1 MSTLIET
8 GITFDRLYDD
18 ESRGRIMPYKQGAKS
33 IDRSKARRADIVG
46 LSNYDRKN
54 VLDSDEARFTI
65 GFEIEK
71 NRLHRNSLREYAAFA
86 RFEYD
91 ASCGFDSSVRGH
103 EAITHILPLI
113 GRSLW
118 RTKVYNMF
126 NEAHNIIDDTYSP
139 SNSRCGGHIHLACK
153 GMEPYEL
160 MKRVRRF
167 SGIVYALYRKRIGN
181 YYCRGNTRMH
191 EDFDNYGV
199 TGKYVIAKKND
210 YGIEF
215 RIPSRVMS
223 VKQIMRRY
231 ELMYTIMDFACN
243 APAGDVTSAVKTKFR
258 SAVMPIIVSM
268 CEGNKEKAKAI
279 YDLGMHFQDYINTG
293 VVNKHTIGW
302 LERRW
307 STKDYRKGTFYT
319 FYTRGLDSRFDEWTW
334 LNEQREIG
342 LL

>member
-18 ESRGRIMPYKQGAKS
+18 ASRGRIMPYKQGAKS
-33 IDRSKARRADIVG
+33 IDRSKAHRADIVG

-54 VLDSDEARFTI
+54 VLDSDESRFTI

-71 NRLHRNSLREYAAFA
+71 NRLHRDSLREYPVFA
-86 RFEYD
+86 RFETD
-91 ASCGFDSSVRGH
+91 ASCGFENGVKGH

-126 NEAHNIIDDTYSP
+126 NEASNIIDDAYSP
-139 SNSRCGGHIHLACK
+139 SNTKCGGHIHLACK
-153 GMEPYEL
+153 GMASWEL
-160 MKRVRRF
+160 MHRVRRF
-167 SGIVYALYRKRIGN
+167 SGVVYALYRKRIGN
-181 YYCRGNTRMH
+181 YFCRANTRMY
-191 EDFDNYGV
+191 DSS
-199 TGKYVIAKKND
+199 TKYSVAKVND

-243 APAGDVTSAVKTKFR
+243 TPEGDVTSAVKAKFR
-258 SAVMPIIVSM
+258 NAVMPIIISM
-268 CEGNKEKAKAI
+268 CEGNKEKANAI
-279 YDLGMHFQDYINTG
+279 YNLGMHFQDYINTG

-307 STKDYRKGTFYT
+307 STRDYRKGSFYD
-319 FYTRGLDSRFDEWTW
+319 FYTRGLDSRFDEYTW
-334 LNEQREIG
+334 INKQREIG

>member
-18 ESRGRIMPYKQGAKS
+18 ESRGRIVPYKCGAKS

-71 NRLHRNSLREYAAFA
+71 NRLHRDSLREYPVFA
-86 RFEYD
+86 RFETD
-91 ASCGFDSSVRGH
+91 ASCGFDSSVKGH

-126 NEAHNIIDDTYSP
+126 NEAHNIIDDAYSP
-139 SNSRCGGHIHLACK
+139 SNVRCGGHIHLACK
-153 GMEPYEL
+153 GMNPWEL
-160 MKRVRRF
+160 MDRVRRF
-167 SGIVYALYRKRIGN
+167 SGVVYALYRKRIGN
-181 YYCRGNTRMH
+181 YFCRANTRMYN
-191 EDFDNYGV
+191 ESM
-199 TGKYVIAKKND
+199 KYSVAKLND

-215 RIPSRVMS
+215 RIPSRVTS

-243 APAGDVTSAVKTKFR
+243 TPDGDVTSAVKAKFR
-258 SAVMPIIVSM
+258 SAVMPIIISM
-268 CEGNKEKAKAI
+268 CEGNKDQAKTI
-279 YDLGMHFQDYINTG
+279 YELGMHFQDYINTG

-302 LERRW
+302 FERRW
-307 STKDYRKGTFYT
+307 STRDYRKGTFYT
-319 FYTRGLDSRFDEWTW
+319 FYTRGLDSRFDEYTW
-334 LNEQREIG
+334 INAQREIG

>member
-18 ESRGRIMPYKQGAKS
+18 ESRGRIVPYKHGAPS
-33 IDRSKARRADIVG
+33 IDRSKAHRADIVG

-71 NRLHRNSLREYAAFA
+71 NRLHRNSLREYPVFA
-86 RFEYD
+86 RFETD
-91 ASCGFDSSVRGH
+91 ASCGFEDGVKGH

-126 NEAHNIIDDTYSP
+126 NEAHNIIDDAYSP
-139 SNSRCGGHIHLACK
+139 SNAKCGGHIHLACK
-153 GMEPYEL
+153 GMYPHEL
-160 MKRVRRF
+160 MDRVRRF
-167 SGIVYALYRKRIGN
+167 SGVVYAIYRKRIGN
-181 YYCRGNTRMH
+181 YYCIANMRMH
-191 EDFDNYGV
+191 DV
-199 TGKYVIAKKND
+199 MRIKYSVAKTND

-243 APAGDVTSAVKTKFR
+243 TPSGDVTSAEKAKFR

-268 CEGNKEKAKAI
+268 CEGDKDKAKAI

-293 VVNKHTIGW
+293 IVNKHTIGW

-307 STKDYRKGTFYT
+307 STKNYRKGTYYD
-319 FYTRGLDSRFDEWTW
+319 FYTRGLDSRFNEYEWV
-334 LNEQREIG
+334 NEQRAIG